1 MPQALENRQMS
12 IVRRW
17 FGPMPGRNEAR
28 AMSWMALAAAVILC
42 GITIFRGV
50 HGQAFMGRPVGGDF
64 VEFYVIGKILNNFD
78 AARIYD
84 LKLAVDLQHSTL
96 PSMAETQML
105 VYGHAP
111 YIALLFKPF
120 AMLPYLWAYAA
131 WLGFS
136 AALYLTG
143 ITLLFRATALPAEHR
158 ATGFLLAVSFM
169 PFIFETWIGGQLSV
183 VIFFL
188 WTLFF
193 CFRRQNRLFLAG
205 LALALGIFKPTLVAL
220 PLVMLIIGR
229 RWRILQGFA
238 TGAAAVAALSL
249 GTVGVD
255 GCRAWVNTLMFAGR
269 MTVGPEEAW
278 HLAKSVD
285 MSSFFHLL
293 LFNASPLTG
302 VVVAAAGILA
312 FAALA
317 RAWWQSSGWEAAP
330 GAENWLWA
338 ATLGLTLVVSSY
350 APIYDAIL
358 MVPAAALAA
367 GALEGRSREEQ
378 GSFRGWL
385 LLLYVAAWITQP
397 MAEFLHLQI
406 YTLVLAGYAIWSL
419 QLAQRT
425 VLSTRAW
432 QPIGLLDQ
440 NAISM
445 PGKNVL
451 RPRI

>member
-1 MPQALENRQMS
+1 MS
-12 IVRRW
+12 L
-17 FGPMPGRNEAR
+17 
-28 AMSWMALAAAVILC
+28 MAVAAGVILC
-42 GITIFRGV
+42 GISIFRGF
-50 HGQAFMGRPVGGDF
+50 HGQAFMGRPMGGDF
-64 VEFYVIGKILNNFD
+64 IEFYVIGKILNNFD
-78 AARIYD
+78 PSRLYD
-84 LKLAVDLQHSTL
+84 LKLAVDLQHSIL

-158 ATGFLLAVSFM
+158 TTGFLLAVSFM

-188 WTLFF
+188 WSLFL
-193 CFRRQNRLFLAG
+193 CFRHQNRLFLAG
-205 LALALGIFKPTLVAL
+205 VALALGIFKPTLIAL
-220 PLVMLIIGR
+220 PLAMLLIGR

-238 TGAAAVAALSL
+238 TGAAVMAALSIKMIGL
-249 GTVGVD
+249 Y
-255 GCRAWVNTLMFAGR
+255 GCRAWVDTLLFNGRVAAGP
-269 MTVGPEEAW
+269 GEAW

-285 MSSFFHLL
+285 ISSFFHLL

-302 VVVAAAGILA
+302 IVVVAGGILG
-312 FAALA
+312 FAVLA
-317 RAWWQSSGWEAAP
+317 RAWWQSTGWAAAP
-330 GAENWLWA
+330 AAENWLLA
-338 ATLGLTLVVSSY
+338 ATLCLTLVVNSY

-358 MVPAAALAA
+358 VVAAAALAG
-367 GALEGRSREEQ
+367 GAMEGGGREAQEA
-378 GSFRGWL
+378 FRGWL
-385 LLLYVAAWITQP
+385 LLLYMAAWITQS

-406 YTLVLAGYAIWSL
+406 YTLVLAGYGVWAL
-419 QLAQRT
+419 KMAHRT
-425 VLSTRAW
+425 VLSTAAW
-432 QPIGLLDQ
+432 QPIGLLDSD
-440 NAISM
+440 AICM
-445 PGKNVL
+445 PSKNVL